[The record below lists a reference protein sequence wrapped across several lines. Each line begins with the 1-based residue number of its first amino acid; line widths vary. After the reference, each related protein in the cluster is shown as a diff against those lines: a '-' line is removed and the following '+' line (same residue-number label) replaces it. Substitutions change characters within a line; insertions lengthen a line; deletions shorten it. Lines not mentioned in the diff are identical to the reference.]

1 MYIDT
6 LAMTY
11 GVQGLRAGLS
21 TGSGSSAGSGSFAG
35 RSSAGGATFAVGQ
48 TSIGREEIETFAAEI
63 KRRADMGKTATDGA
77 ANDQDA
83 ATGDSAAGTDAT
95 GAALADS
102 LANAVDFIREEYGSD
117 AATATMG
124 LVLQNVGDGALTEEN
139 LSDGLVAALKF
150 IDKNLGTAAGDRVMA
165 RFNGSLNDSMNRYF
179 ENGHEELFV
188 AVENGVASFGTGVAA
203 PATQIGDEDS
213 AASAQDGILAMLK
226 EISILR
232 DAENAQADGA
242 ATTADPYAA
251 YQTSYLQT
259 SGMLLDAAV

>member
-11 GVQGLRAGLS
+11 GTQSLLGGLS
-21 TGSGSSAGSGSFAG
+21 TGGGSFAG
-35 RSSAGGATFAVGQ
+35 RSSVGGATFAVGQ

-63 KRRADMGKTATDGA
+63 RRRADLGNTETDGA
-77 ANDQDA
+77 AADQGA
-83 ATGDSAAGTDAT
+83 AAGDSADDTDAK
-95 GAALADS
+95 GAALASS
-102 LANAVDFIREEYGSD
+102 LAGAVDYIREEYGSD
-117 AATATMG
+117 AATAAMG

-165 RFNGSLNDSMNRYF
+165 RFNGSLNDAMNRYF
-179 ENGHEELFV
+179 ENGSEELFV

-203 PATQIGDEDS
+203 PAAQTTQTGDEDS
-213 AASAQDGILAMLK
+213 ASSVEDGILAMLK

-232 DAENAQADGA
+232 DADNARADGA
-242 ATTADPYAA
+242 ATAADPYAA